1 MSAYDIPSDYMPQ
14 SDEDVARWDVQ
25 SLRYRMLTGQQR
37 DDVIEEIRGMFAAE
51 ISMELEV
58 NPDLSRNTFR
68 MVWQQLCNAY
78 LDAPMVTLKDG
89 QSPDMSSIITHRLWP
104 QRQTADFW
112 TQAIRESLFRLDWV
126 PGGTTVRYRPVSP
139 DLVVCRALP
148 DQPDV
153 PGYVSEVRLRHTA
166 AGEEVWTKEV
176 WDIMSPTP
184 IFKILTMVGD
194 VWKDV
199 TAQFAPDLAGEYPY
213 MDREGNPILPY
224 ELIHAEI
231 APQLWSYHTGA
242 ELVAGSLRLAALW
255 THWGDGFTSASH
267 PQRYAVDVS
276 TQAGITRH
284 YSGHNVE
291 VIPTDHKSILRFKS
305 DGPSGAVLGQYSAA
319 MDPRTAAESLRM
331 YEKGL
336 AVYAGLNP
344 SDLQLTQGQSG
355 YAIVVSNQG
364 NRAQQ
369 KRTEPARRMADQR
382 ILAKAAKMAN
392 AYSAVSPN
400 LPEEP
405 GDYRIEY
412 SNVGT
417 SAEERKTHTEVIKA
431 ELEMGLISRVEA
443 YRRLNPGVDTDEEAV
458 RRLIDIDRMTKILNR
473 SKQAPQTATPA
484 TQGDEN
490 ERRNERGDSELVGD
504 GTELP
509 AERGIGEEEESGGA
523 VIEDS

>member
-1 MSAYDIPSDYMPQ
+1 MYDIPGDYMPS
-14 SDEDVARWDVQ
+14 SDEDLTRWDVQ

-37 DDVIEEIRGMFAAE
+37 EDVIEEIRGMFAAE

-78 LDAPMVTLKDG
+78 LDAPMVQTRGDDDPNF
-89 QSPDMSSIITHRLWP
+89 SNVITHRLWP
-104 QRQTADFW
+104 QRQTADLW
-112 TQAIRESLFRLDWV
+112 AQAIRESLFRLDWV
-126 PGGTTVRYRPVSP
+126 PGGNTVHYRPVAP
-139 DLVVCRALP
+139 DLVVCRAMP
-148 DQPDV
+148 DEPDV
-153 PGYVSEVRLRHTA
+153 PGYVEEVRLRHLPN
-166 AGEEVWTKEV
+166 GEEVWTKEI
-176 WDIMSPTP
+176 WDVMSPTP
-184 IFKILTMVGD
+184 IFKIMTKVGD
-194 VWKDV
+194 AWTDV
-199 TAQFAPDLAGEYPY
+199 TAQFAPDLAGSYPY
-213 MDREGNPILPY
+213 MDREGKPILPY

-231 APQLWSYHTGA
+231 APQLWSFHTGS

-305 DGPSGAVLGQYSAA
+305 DGPTGAMLGQYSAA

-364 NRAQQ
+364 KRAQQ

-392 AYSAVSPN
+392 AYALPSPD
-400 LPEEP
+400 LPEDP
-405 GDYRIEY
+405 SSYRVEY

-417 SAEERKTHTEVIKA
+417 TPEERKVHTEVIKS

-443 YRRLNPGVDTDEEAV
+443 YRRLNPGVETDEEAV

-473 SKQAPQTATPA
+473 SQLAPLTATPA
-484 TQGDEN
+484 TQGDDN
-490 ERRNERGDSELVGD
+490 ERRNERGDSELSGD

-509 AERGIGEEEESGGA
+509 AERGVGEEAESGGA
-523 VIEDS
+523 AIQGS

>member
-1 MSAYDIPSDYMPQ
+1 MYDIPSDYLPM

-37 DDVIEEIRGMFAAE
+37 DDVIDEIRSMFAAE

-78 LDAPMVTLKDG
+78 LDAPYVKVKDNDNAELG
-89 QSPDMSSIITHRLWP
+89 NVITHRLWP
-104 QRQTADFW
+104 QRQTADLW
-112 TQAIRESLFRLDWV
+112 AQAIRESLFRLDWV
-126 PGGTTVRYRPVSP
+126 PGGDHVHYRPVSP

-148 DQPDV
+148 DAPDT
-153 PGYVSEVRLRHTA
+153 PGYVEEVRLRHLPN
-166 AGEEVWTKEV
+166 GEEVWTKEI
-176 WDIMSPTP
+176 WDVMSPTP
-184 IFKILTMVGD
+184 IFKIVTKAGD
-194 VWKDV
+194 VWTDV
-199 TAQFAPDLAGEYPY
+199 TAQFAPNLAGEYPY
-213 MDREGNPILPY
+213 MDREGKPILPY
-224 ELIHAEI
+224 ELIHAEV
-231 APQLWSYHTGA
+231 APQLWSYHVGA

-284 YSGHNVE
+284 YAGHNVE

-305 DGPSGAVLGQYSAA
+305 DGPTGAVLGQYSPA

-355 YAIVVSNQG
+355 YAIVVSQHG
-364 NRAQQ
+364 KRAQQ
-369 KRTEPARRMADQR
+369 KRTEPARRMADQG

-392 AYSAVSPN
+392 AYAVPSPN
-400 LPEEP
+400 LPEDP
-405 GDYRIEY
+405 ALYRVEY
-412 SNVGT
+412 ANVGT
-417 SAEERKTHTEVIKA
+417 TAEERRVHTDVIRA
-431 ELEMGLISRVEA
+431 ELEMGLISRVDA
-443 YRRLNPGVDTDEEAV
+443 YRRLNPGIESDAEAV
-458 RRLIDIDRMTKILNR
+458 RRLIDIDRMTKILNQSR
-473 SKQAPQTATPA
+473 EALPTATPA
-484 TQGDEN
+484 KQGDDN
-490 ERRNERGDSELVGD
+490 ERRSDEGGDTELSGDRSELP
-504 GTELP
+504 TEG
-509 AERGIGEEEESGGA
+509 GIGQEEES
-523 VIEDS
+523 